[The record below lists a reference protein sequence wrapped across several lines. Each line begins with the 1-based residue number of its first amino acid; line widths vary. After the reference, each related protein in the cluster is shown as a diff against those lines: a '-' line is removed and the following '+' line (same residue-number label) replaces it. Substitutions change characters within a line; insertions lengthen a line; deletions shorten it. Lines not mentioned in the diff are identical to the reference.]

1 MRVFLGKFLQL
12 SGMATLAGA
21 LMAGMTEP
29 TLWNELLLL
38 LVGMAVFGAG
48 WLVERAG
55 RPVPRTLVPP
65 AGEPISGT
73 GRSTH

>member
-1 MRVFLGKFLQL
+1 MRIFLGKFLQL

-48 WLVERAG
+48 WLVERSG
-55 RPVPRTLVPP
+55 RPAPGAAAPP
-65 AGEPISGT
+65 AGEPGSRA